1 MRLNPPN
8 SRRRDDNIVPMI
20 NVVFLLLIFFLMTA
34 QITPL
39 APTKIVAP
47 AAQSDTTATPEAR
60 LYVSAQGNIYYMGET
75 GKAAM
80 DALHAAAPVAGTAP
94 VVIHADRDLDAA
106 SLVRII
112 TQINASGLRDISLVL
127 AKHTEGT

>member
-34 QITPL
+34 QITPP

-60 LYVSAQGNIYYMGET
+60 LYISAQGDIYYMGET

-80 DALHAAAPVAGTAP
+80 DTLRAAVSVAETAP
-94 VVIHADRDLDAA
+94 VVIHADRDLDAT

-112 TQINASGLRDISLVL
+112 TQINADGARDISLVL
-127 AKHTEGT
+127 SKSTEGK